1 MIPCDDCYFLL
12 YFIMGTY
19 FGPDLKG
26 ERIKRSALQRIEEGL
41 PSYTLEQLAGSSIKT
56 SEIEQIYYYLLRKA
70 DKSVVVK
77 VPLLH
82 QFIQGDFPSKEGEGD
97 RPQFPSLF
105 PPHLHPKMEY
115 FNESIAN
122 VTYIRKP
129 AFFYIKQEDIEKF
142 KRLSRLENLLVETS
156 VEKGVPNGK
165 SPTKKIADKDSD
177 DVPIVTYFR
186 GSQRKRRL
194 TEILQKKKPVD
205 CNGAAKSNEL
215 ALKPSEEKRLK
226 PEIRH
231 GPGIVILNS
240 EPTRQELD
248 SIVDIAKN
256 AYALTGSAAKGIVGS
271 AIGLMD
277 IGESQDSYLFRVAL
291 PGVKRENR
299 AFQCEVESDGRVLIK
314 GETVTGETTVN
325 RFSQDFVMQSRNLCP
340 PGPFSISFHLPGPV
354 DPQQFSGTFGTSAIL
369 EGIVMKSKPSRP
381 ITPNIPTSKQPS
393 ETPKETPPKPPAETP
408 KQPSEAPKETPPK
421 QPSETPKETLP
432 KPPAETPKQP
442 SEAPKE
448 TPPTQPSETPKETL
462 PKPPAEI
469 PKQPSEAPKE
479 TPSEQPSET
488 PKETLAKPPAETSK
502 QPSEAPKETPPK
514 QFSETP
520 KETSS

>member
-1 MIPCDDCYFLL
+1 MRIVAQEMKEEGVERERKEERAEEEAFVVVVDGCAGATGRVEECVGGDVEAVLVVVVEHWIKSNKGTFKMVPNDDSYFLL

-41 PSYTLEQLAGSSIKT
+41 PPYTLEQLAGSHIKT

-82 QFIQGDFPSKEGEGD
+82 QFIQGDFPSQDGD
-97 RPQFPSLF
+97 GVRPQFPALF
-105 PPHLHPKMEY
+105 PPHLHPKMEL

-129 AFFYIKQEDIEKF
+129 AFFYIRQEDIEKF
-142 KRLSRLENLLVETS
+142 KRLTGLENLLVETS

-165 SPTKKIADKDSD
+165 SPAKKNDKDSD

-205 CNGAAKSNEL
+205 CNDAAKLYEL
-215 ALKPSEEKRLK
+215 ALKPSEEKQLK

-231 GPGIVILNS
+231 GPGIVILTS
-240 EPTRQELD
+240 EPSRQELD

-256 AYALTGSAAKGIVGS
+256 AYALTGSAAKGIIGS

-277 IGESQDSYLFRVAL
+277 IGESHDSYLFRVAL

-314 GETVTGETTVN
+314 GETITGETSVT
-325 RFSQDFVMQSRNLCP
+325 RYSQEFVMQSQNLCP
-340 PGPFSISFHLPGPV
+340 PGPFSISFQLPGPV

-369 EGIVMKSKPSRP
+369 EGIVMKRKPSKP
-381 ITPNIPTSKQPS
+381 ITPDTPTPKQPS
-393 ETPKETPPKPPAETP
+393 ETPKETPPEKPSRTP
-408 KQPSEAPKETPPK
+408 Q
-421 QPSETPKETLP
+421 
-432 KPPAETPKQP
+432 
-442 SEAPKE
+442 
-448 TPPTQPSETPKETL
+448 
-462 PKPPAEI
+462 
-469 PKQPSEAPKE
+469 E

-488 PKETLAKPPAETSK
+488 PKLFPE
-502 QPSEAPKETPPK
+502 QPSEALKETPPE
-514 QFSETP
+514 QPSETP
-520 KETSS
+520 KENST